1 MTHILQRTLFPS
13 ILGLLPLLVMAQEK
27 TKDGVLLA
35 WTNTIEVTGDSVRNG
50 AHMLPAHT
58 ITVFESDGS
67 WVMDQ
72 LKTEMKAVSEGM
84 SGSKPV
90 KVSGARIP
98 AMGDAPVMVLAISET
113 DKKAKAGRLTLAF
126 ALNDSTPATGDAE
139 RVMHDMAVK
148 LNKLVVQG
156 QIDEQQKKLDKALDK
171 HGSARSSTDKATK
184 NIDKASGD
192 LQKSKKKLSKLQ
204 GDKAKLQGDVH
215 GLEKKFAV
223 TNDPKD
229 LQRLTK
235 ARGRLAKNESAIAK
249 EMQRE
254 SKIQNT
260 LNKHQQSQAKAS
272 GTLQEH
278 TESKEE
284 IQRIIGELKR
294 KQDAIR

>member
-1 MTHILQRTLFPS
+1 MIKLKRT
-13 ILGLLPLLVMAQEK
+13 IGTAALLAAMPFMLHGQEK
-27 TKDGVLLA
+27 TKDGIALS
-35 WTNTIEVTGDSVRNG
+35 WTQPIKVEKDSVMNG
-50 AHMLPAHT
+50 THFLPAHT

-72 LKTEMKAVSEGM
+72 WKNEMKAVSEGTT
-84 SGSKPV
+84 GSRPV
-90 KVSGARIP
+90 KVTGARIP
-98 AMGDAPVMVLAISET
+98 TISDAPLLLLANSTT
-113 DKKAKAGRLTLAF
+113 DKKTKSGRLTVAF
-126 ALNDSTPATGDAE
+126 ATNDSTPAQGDAQ
-139 RVMHDMAVK
+139 RVMHDLAVK
-148 LNKLVVQG
+148 LNKQVVQQ

-171 HGSARSSTDKATK
+171 HGSAQSSTDKATT

-192 LQKSKKKLSKLQ
+192 LQKSKNKLAKLQ

-272 GTLQEH
+272 GTLEEH
-278 TESKEE
+278 TGSKEE
-284 IQRIIGELKR
+284 IQRIISELKR